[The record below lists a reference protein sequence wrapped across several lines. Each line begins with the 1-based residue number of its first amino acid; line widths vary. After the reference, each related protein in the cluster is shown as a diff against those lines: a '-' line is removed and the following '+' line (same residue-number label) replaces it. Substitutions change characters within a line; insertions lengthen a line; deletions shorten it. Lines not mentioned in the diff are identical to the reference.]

1 GLAAVA
7 VPWLLPAST
16 GAHGIVAVFVG
27 TAVISAALR
36 GLLSAALQGWMR
48 FAALAAANLLGAA
61 LLLVGSVL
69 VARAGGHADGQFAVA
84 VLAALIGG
92 ALQTL
97 ASALGARE
105 TGPEAPLTADE
116 RRGFGDYWRASAG
129 FLIIELIIWQRTE
142 VLFI

>member
-92 ALQTL
+92 ALQTVAL

-129 FLIIELIIWQRTE
+129 FLI
-142 VLFI
+142 